1 MDTSKR
7 IEQTLFCPVPF
18 CSWFS
23 KEVFEILNSTGV
35 GMCGITV
42 ISIQASKLHMTST
55 HRAFLLLPQALEK
68 RAQLT
73 SRAWS
78 HHFLGWDNLHFGG
91 PSVGAEWEREG
102 KLCLL
107 LPIFIGAMILLCFIV
122 LFGFLLF
129 CLCLHSQVFYRISKE
144 HSPFSWLFSFLST
157 NLPKLFTSLVL
168 YLYYIL
174 VAQGRPPRLMLLVVY
189 ALQLFRSTTVL
200 QAFCTE

>member
-102 KLCLL
+102 KFCLL
-107 LPIFIGAMILLCFIV
+107 LPICIGCWGHETLVFHNAFWFSVAFACVCTARCFIE
-122 LFGFLLF
+122 F
-129 CLCLHSQVFYRISKE
+129 QRNTP
-144 HSPFSWLFSFLST
+144 PFPDYFPFWAQTFQSFSHHLFS
-157 NLPKLFTSLVL
+157 TSII
-168 YLYYIL
+168 Y
-174 VAQGRPPRLMLLVVY
+174 
-189 ALQLFRSTTVL
+189 
-200 QAFCTE
+200 